1 MKIWK
6 VTVTEDLTHTFL
18 IEAETEE
25 DAREEFEMSSG
36 LTPDKTECRDYGI
49 LEIEAVP

>member
-1 MKIWK
+1 MKTWK

-25 DAREEFEMSSG
+25 DARDEFEASSG
-36 LTPDKTECRDYGI
+36 LTPDSTECRDYGI
-49 LEIEAVP
+49 LEVEAVP